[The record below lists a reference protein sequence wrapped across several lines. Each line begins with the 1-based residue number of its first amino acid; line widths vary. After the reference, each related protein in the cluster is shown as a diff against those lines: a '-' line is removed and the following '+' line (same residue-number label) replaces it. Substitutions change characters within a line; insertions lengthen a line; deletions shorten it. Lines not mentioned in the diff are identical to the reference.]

1 MRRLEADEVRKISL
15 PDVFGHLGSAA
26 FQPLEGILGQERAV
40 AALQFGLNIHAEGF
54 HVFVVGQPGTGRT
67 TAVKTY
73 LENIARTLPVPDDI
87 AYVYNFQ
94 DPQHPRSLILPAGEG
109 EKLKRAMADFVETV
123 LHELPKAFEDERFQE
138 SRQKVMQQFDRERQ
152 ERIARLSAEA
162 AQYQFALEFLP
173 QGIYYVPLKDGKPL
187 SDEDF
192 QKLSEEEKTA
202 LNERRE
208 ALQTRL
214 GQAMR
219 EFRLLERNLQEAL
232 KELDRSHAKAV
243 LDVWLMPLLELF
255 AAHQEVVHYLHDVR
269 EDMLDELPLLLNKQ
283 GGAEVQRM
291 RPTGT
296 RDDLARRYRI
306 NVIVDHR
313 ETKGAPVIVER
324 NPTFPNLIGRIEREA
339 IFGALVT
346 DYTLLRAGSLLKAN
360 GGFLIIP
367 VEELLKAPYAWDGLK
382 RTLRAMRLVIEDV
395 GEQYGLLAAKAL
407 RPEPV
412 PLKIKVVLIGSP
424 IHYYLL
430 FQYDPEIR
438 ELFKVKAEF
447 ATTMPRTEENERA
460 YASFFRTL
468 SEKERLRPLTAGA
481 MAKLVE
487 HGARLAGEQG
497 KLATRFA
504 ELADVVREANFYAEQ
519 EGGEADE
526 ADVKQE
532 AGEDGEIT
540 AAHIEKSLKERFYR
554 SSLLKERIEELYD
567 QGVLLVHTDGKAVG
581 AVNGLAVLSIGDL
594 TFGVPKRITVTVSA
608 GREGIIDIERES
620 RLGGNIHTKGVL
632 ILSGY
637 LRERYAREAPFP
649 LAAQIVFEQS
659 YDGVDGDSASSTEL
673 YALLSALAEIPLRQ
687 DLAVTGSVNQKGE
700 IQAIGGVNE
709 KIEGF
714 FDICQQKGLTGTQGV
729 IIPEANVQNL
739 MLREDVVQ
747 HIREGTFHIYAV
759 RTVDEGIELL
769 TGIPA
774 GKPDESGEYPEDS
787 LHGRVIRRLRA
798 FQAQLRRTPIP
809 LTQRVEAATGQ
820 EERKEE
826 PHDPEPKP

>member
-1 MRRLEADEVRKISL
+1 MKKLEAHEVRKVSL
-15 PDVFGHLGSAA
+15 PDVFGHLGSDA
-26 FQPLEGILGQERAV
+26 FQPLNGILGQERAV
-40 AALQFGLNIHAEGF
+40 NALTFGLNIDAEGF

-67 TAVKTY
+67 TAVQTY
-73 LENIARTLPVPDDI
+73 LENFARTQPVPDDL

-94 DPQHPRSLILPAGEG
+94 DPQRPRALFLPAGQG
-109 EKLKRAMADFVETV
+109 EKLKRTMADFVETV
-123 LHELPKAFEDERFQE
+123 FRELPKAFEDERFQE
-138 SRQKVMQQFDRERQ
+138 SRQKVMQRFDRERQ
-152 ERIARLSAEA
+152 ERIARLSEEA

-173 QGIYYVPLKDGKPL
+173 QGIYYVPLKNGKPIG
-187 SDEDF
+187 DEDF
-192 QKLSEEEKTA
+192 QTLSEEEKAA

-219 EFRLLERNLQEAL
+219 EFRLLERQLQEAL
-232 KELDRSHAKAV
+232 KALDRSHAKAV
-243 LDVWLMPLLELF
+243 LDVWLTPILELF
-255 AAHQEVVHYLHDVR
+255 ADHAAVIQYLHEVR
-269 EDMLDELPLLLNKQ
+269 EDMLDELPLLLTKS
-283 GGAEVQRM
+283 GDGEVPRLRQ
-291 RPTGT
+291 PSG
-296 RDDLARRYRI
+296 RDELERRYRV

-313 ETKGAPVIVER
+313 DTEGAPVIVER
-324 NPTFPNLIGRIEREA
+324 NPTFPNLIGRIEREV

-367 VEELLKAPYAWDGLK
+367 VEELLKAPFAWDGLK
-382 RTLRAMRLVIEDV
+382 RALRAMRVVIEDV

-407 RPEPV
+407 RPESV
-412 PLKIKVVLIGSP
+412 PLKLKVILIGSP
-424 IHYYLL
+424 LHYYLL

-447 ATTMPRTEENERA
+447 ATTMPRTEANERA

-468 SEKERLRPLTAGA
+468 SEKEHLRPLTAEA

-504 ELADVVREANFYAEQ
+504 ELADVVREANFYAGQAVHGSAED
-519 EGGEADE
+519 GA
-526 ADVKQE
+526 
-532 AGEDGEIT
+532 AGGEIT
-540 AAHIEKSLKERFYR
+540 AEHIQKSLQERFYR
-554 SSLLKERIEELYD
+554 SSLLKERIEELYGA
-567 QGVLLVHTDGKAVG
+567 GVLLVQTEGKALG
-581 AVNGLAVLSIGDL
+581 TVNGLAVLSIGDL

-632 ILSGY
+632 ILSGFM
-637 LRERYAREAPFP
+637 RERYGQEAPFP

-659 YDGVDGDSASSTEL
+659 YDGVDGDSASSAEL
-673 YALLSALAEIPLRQ
+673 YALLSALSDLPLRQ

-714 FDICQQKGLTGTQGV
+714 FDICQQKGLSGTQGV
-729 IIPEANVQNL
+729 IIPEANVDNL
-739 MLREDVVQ
+739 MLREDVVA
-747 HIREGTFHIYAV
+747 HIQKGMFHVYAV
-759 RTVDEGIELL
+759 RTVDEGLELL
-769 TGIPA
+769 TGVPA
-774 GKPDESGEYPEDS
+774 GEVDARGIYPEDS
-787 LHGRVIRRLRA
+787 VHGRVVQKLRA
-798 FQAQLRRTPIP
+798 FQAQLRRTPMP
-809 LTQRVEAATGQ
+809 LTQRVEASTGQ
-820 EERKEE
+820 DETKEV

>member
-1 MRRLEADEVRKISL
+1 MRKLEAHEVRKVSL
-15 PDVFGHLGSAA
+15 PDVFGHLGSDA
-26 FQPLEGILGQERAV
+26 FQPLNGILGQERAV
-40 AALQFGLNIHAEGF
+40 NALTFGLNIDAEGF

-67 TAVKTY
+67 TAVQTY
-73 LENIARTLPVPDDI
+73 LENFARTQPVPDDL

-94 DPQHPRSLILPAGEG
+94 DPQRPRALFLPSGEG

-123 LHELPKAFEDERFQE
+123 FRELPKAFEDERFQE

-152 ERIARLSAEA
+152 DRIARLSEEA
-162 AQYQFALEFLP
+162 AQHQFALEFLP
-173 QGIYYVPLKDGKPL
+173 QGIYYVPLKNGKPI
-187 SDEDF
+187 SDDDF
-192 QKLSEEEKTA
+192 QALSEEEKKA

-219 EFRLLERNLQEAL
+219 EFRMLERQLQEAL
-232 KELDRSHAKAV
+232 KALDRSHAKAV
-243 LDVWLMPLLELF
+243 LDVWLTPMLELF
-255 AAHQEVVHYLHDVR
+255 ADHAAVIQYLHEVH
-269 EDMLDELPLLLNKQ
+269 EDMLDELPLLLTKP
-283 GGAEVQRM
+283 GGDREVPRLRQSS
-291 RPTGT
+291 G
-296 RDDLARRYRI
+296 RDELERRYRV

-313 ETKGAPVIVER
+313 DTKGAPVIVER
-324 NPTFPNLIGRIEREA
+324 NPTFPNLIGRIEREV

-367 VEELLKAPYAWDGLK
+367 VEELLKAPFAWDGLK
-382 RTLRAMRLVIEDV
+382 RALRTMRVVIEDV

-407 RPEPV
+407 RPESV
-412 PLKIKVVLIGSP
+412 PLKLKVILIGSP
-424 IHYYLL
+424 LHYYLL

-447 ATTMPRTEENERA
+447 ATTMPRTEANERA

-468 SEKERLRPLTAGA
+468 SEKEHLRPLTAEA

-504 ELADVVREANFYAEQ
+504 ELADVVREAHFYAGQ
-519 EGGEADE
+519 AANDKDGDGA
-526 ADVKQE
+526 
-532 AGEDGEIT
+532 AGGEIT
-540 AAHIEKSLKERFYR
+540 AEHIQKSLQERFYR
-554 SSLLKERIEELYD
+554 SSLLKERIEELYGA
-567 QGVLLVHTDGKAVG
+567 GVLLVQTEGKALG
-581 AVNGLAVLSIGDL
+581 TVNGLAVLSIGDL

-632 ILSGY
+632 ILSGFM
-637 LRERYAREAPFP
+637 RERYGQEAPFP

-659 YDGVDGDSASSTEL
+659 YDGVDGDSASSAEL
-673 YALLSALAEIPLRQ
+673 YALLSALSGLPLRQ

-714 FDICQQKGLTGTQGV
+714 FDICQQKGLSGTQGV
-729 IIPEANVQNL
+729 IIPETNVNNL
-739 MLREDVVQ
+739 MLREDVVA
-747 HIREGTFHIYAV
+747 HIEKGMFHVYAV
-759 RTVDEGIELL
+759 RTVDEGLELL
-769 TGIPA
+769 TGLPA
-774 GKPDESGEYPEDS
+774 GEADAHGMYPEDS
-787 LHGRVIRRLRA
+787 VHGRVVQKLRA
-798 FQAQLRRTPIP
+798 FQAQLRRTPMP
-809 LTQRVEAATGQ
+809 LTQRVEASTGQ
-820 EERKEE
+820 DETKEV